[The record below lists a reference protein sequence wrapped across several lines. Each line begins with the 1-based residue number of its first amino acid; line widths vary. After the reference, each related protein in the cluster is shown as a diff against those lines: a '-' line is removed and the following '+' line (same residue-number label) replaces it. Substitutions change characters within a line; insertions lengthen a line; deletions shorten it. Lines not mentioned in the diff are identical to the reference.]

1 MIERNVHHQGKVPS
15 RTCVVTPEFCKH
27 NSKWSAA
34 FETWRGVPGDEYM
47 VTSCTS
53 GALFATED
61 DAYAAAD
68 RALDTLQA
76 TGKYPNMCEP
86 F

>member
-1 MIERNVHHQGKVPS
+1 MIERNVHHQGKTPS
-15 RTCVVTPEFCKH
+15 RTCSASPEYSKVTG
-27 NSKWSAA
+27 KWSAC
-34 FETWRGVPGDEYM
+34 FETWRGIPGDEYL
-47 VTSCTS
+47 VTRASS
-53 GALFATED
+53 GSFFDSEDNAL
-61 DAYAAAD
+61 AAAD